1 MSHTFTCFLIYSDGA
16 YFFLFSLIRQ
26 QLTNTEGI
34 RRVRKKAPCTIPEIL
49 MLQRQAL
56 EDGFLKE
63 PIFTG
68 KFTNAKK
75 VDCSIQT

>member
-1 MSHTFTCFLIYSDGA
+1 MYRFLFIFSSIRI
-16 YFFLFSLIRQ
+16 FSTFLFSLIRE

-34 RRVRKKAPCTIPEIL
+34 RRVRKKAPCTIAEIV

-56 EDGFLKE
+56 EDGLLKE

-68 KFTNAKK
+68 NFT
-75 VDCSIQT
+75 